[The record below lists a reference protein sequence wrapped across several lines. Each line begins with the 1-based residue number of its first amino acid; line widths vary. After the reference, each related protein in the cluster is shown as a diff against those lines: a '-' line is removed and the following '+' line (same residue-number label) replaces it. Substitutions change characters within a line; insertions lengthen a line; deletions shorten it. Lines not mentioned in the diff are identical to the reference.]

1 MAVKSLCFRP
11 SSVTNWLYNFAQ
23 AMSPLFYLFIKN
35 ERIKKSLKFGS
46 VILYSDI
53 LLLE

>member
-11 SSVTNWLYNFAQ
+11 SSVTNWLCNFAQ
-23 AMSPLFYLFIKN
+23 GMSPLFIYKD
-35 ERIKKSLKFGS
+35 ERIRKSLKFGS